1 MPHNSLAH
9 AQQYLAAALN
19 GEEQGQEE
27 LTACLQS
34 MLDASEFSDLRE
46 FFQDLHPADAAQV
59 LEFFNPHAASS
70 LIQCLALES
79 QAQIF
84 NYLSPNMETQL
95 AFALGRKELARIIGA
110 MSHDERADLF
120 NRLTQEQQE
129 EILPALAQA
138 EREDI
143 RKLASYPEGS
153 AGAVMTSDYAALIS
167 WLTAWEALEKLR
179 REAPDKETIYQCY
192 VVDDKRRLIGVVSLR
207 ELLTASPRARVEQIM
222 NDKPIFA
229 CVDDDAE
236 QVAEV
241 MAKYDLM
248 AMPIINGD
256 NKLVGIITFDDVHDI
271 IQEEATEDFHRMVSV
286 SGPGESLVG
295 VNFKDASPWLIIQ
308 KRFPWLLI
316 LVFVNLLS
324 GAGIALYE
332 NTIEAVVVLV
342 FFLPLLIAS
351 GGNAGSQSSTL
362 MVRAL
367 ATGDVQMKD
376 WAHLL
381 LKEVGIALGLGAG
394 MGLAVSLVGILR
406 GGPEVAMVVAI
417 AMISVV
423 LFGSLVG
430 CLLPFL
436 LAKLKIDPATA
447 SVPLITSIADIGGI
461 LIYFSIATWILNVPA
476 AS

>member
-1 MPHNSLAH
+1 MAINTLAY
-9 AQQYLAAALN
+9 AQQCLAAALT
-19 GEEQGQEE
+19 GEEQSQQELQE
-27 LTACLQS
+27 CLQN
-34 MLDASEFSDLRE
+34 LLEAGQTLELRN
-46 FFQDLHPADAAQV
+46 FFLDLHPADAAQV
-59 LEFFNPHAASS
+59 LELFDSYLASS
-70 LIQCLALES
+70 LIQKLDLEN

-84 NYLSPNMETQL
+84 NYLSPSMETQL

-120 NRLTQEQQE
+120 NRLSQEQQE

-153 AGAVMTSDYAALIS
+153 AGAVMTSDYAVLTS
-167 WLTAWEALEKLR
+167 WLTAWAALEKLR

-192 VVDDKRRLIGVVSLR
+192 VVDEKRRLIGVVSLR
-207 ELLTASPRARVEQIM
+207 ELLTASPRAKVEQIM

-286 SGPGESLVG
+286 SGPGESLAG
-295 VNFKDASPWLIIQ
+295 GNFKEASTWLLMQ

-324 GAGIALYE
+324 GAGIAFFE

-394 MGLAVSLVGILR
+394 MAAAVSLIGVLR
-406 GGPEVAMVVAI
+406 GGPEVALVVAL

-430 CLLPFL
+430 CLLPFV

-447 SVPLITSIADIGGI
+447 SVPLITSIADIGGV
-461 LIYFSIATWILNVPA
+461 LIYLSIASWVLNIPA
-476 AS
+476 PS

>member
-1 MPHNSLAH
+1 MPHNSLAY
-9 AQQYLAAALN
+9 AQQCLAAALN
-19 GEEQGQEE
+19 GEEQSQEE
-27 LTACLQS
+27 LRTWLQD
-34 MLDASEFSDLRE
+34 MLGAGELSALQEFLQE
-46 FFQDLHPADAAQV
+46 QHPADAAQV
-59 LEFFNPHAASS
+59 LEFFSPQEASS
-70 LIQCLALES
+70 LIQCLNLEG

-84 NYLSPNMETQL
+84 NYLSPQMETQL
-95 AFALGRKELARIIGA
+95 AYALGRKELARIIGA

-120 NRLTQEQQE
+120 NRLTPEQQE

-153 AGAVMTSDYAALIS
+153 AGAVMTSDYAALTS

-179 REAPDKETIYQCY
+179 REAPDKETIYLCY
-192 VVDDKRRLIGVVSLR
+192 VVDEKRRLIGVVSLR
-207 ELLTASPRARVEQIM
+207 ELLTASPRSKVEQIM

-229 CVDDDAE
+229 CVEDDAE

-295 VNFKDASPWLIIQ
+295 VNFKEASPWLIIQ

-324 GAGIALYE
+324 GAGIALFE

-342 FFLPLLIAS
+342 FFCP
-351 GGNAGSQSSTL
+351 
-362 MVRAL
+362 
-367 ATGDVQMKD
+367 
-376 WAHLL
+376 
-381 LKEVGIALGLGAG
+381 
-394 MGLAVSLVGILR
+394 
-406 GGPEVAMVVAI
+406 
-417 AMISVV
+417 
-423 LFGSLVG
+423 
-430 CLLPFL
+430 C
-436 LAKLKIDPATA
+436 
-447 SVPLITSIADIGGI
+447 
-461 LIYFSIATWILNVPA
+461 
-476 AS
+476 

>member
-1 MPHNSLAH
+1 MNENTIAQARHFLDPALAGDEESQENLISCLDSL
-9 AQQYLAAALN
+9 L
-19 GEEQGQEE
+19 EEKDSSTLRDFLQE
-27 LTACLQS
+27 
-34 MLDASEFSDLRE
+34 
-46 FFQDLHPADAAQV
+46 LHPADSAQ
-59 LEFFNPHAASS
+59 LIEFFSIQKAAV
-70 LIQCLALES
+70 LIGYLHLET

-84 NYLSPNMETQL
+84 NYLSANMEAQL
-95 AFALGRKELARIIGA
+95 ASILGRKELAMIIGA

-120 NRLTQEQQE
+120 NRLSADQQE

-153 AGAVMTSDYAALIS
+153 AGAVMTSDYAALS
-167 WLTAWEALEKLR
+167 TGLTAWQALEKLR
-179 REAPDKETIYQCY
+179 QEAPDKETIYQCY
-192 VVDDKRRLIGVVSLR
+192 VVDEERRLVGVVSLR
-207 ELLTASPRARVEQIM
+207 ELLIASPKSLVQDIM
-222 NDKPIFA
+222 NDKPIFGYA
-229 CVDDDAE
+229 RDDAE
-236 QVAEV
+236 DVADI

-271 IQEEATEDFHRMVSV
+271 IQEEATEDFHRMASV

-295 VNFKDASPWLIIQ
+295 VSFRDASPWLIIQ

-316 LVFVNLLS
+316 LIFVNLLS
-324 GAGIALYE
+324 GAGIAFFE

-367 ATGDVQMKD
+367 ATGDVLMKD

-381 LKEVGIALGLGAG
+381 LKEVGIALALGTG
-394 MGLAVSLVGILR
+394 MAFAVSFVGVIR
-406 GGPEVAMVVAI
+406 GGPEVALVVGL
-417 AMISVV
+417 AMAAVV
-423 LFGSLVG
+423 LFGSLIG
-430 CLLPFL
+430 CLLPFF
-436 LAKLKIDPATA
+436 LAKLQIDPATA
-447 SVPLITSIADIGGI
+447 SVPLITSIADVGGI
-461 LIYFSIATWILNVPA
+461 LIYFSIATWILDIPA
-476 AS
+476 H